1 MALIPWALGSQIR
14 ISRELKSSYPE
25 LCFRTFVG
33 GSEAVDRKVIP
44 RHRQEVRRVE
54 LRCQSGLNRSA
65 RRNEEGLDDQLE
77 TYGL

>member
-14 ISRELKSSYPE
+14 LSRELKSSYPE
-25 LCFRTFVG
+25 LCFRTLVG
-33 GSEAVDRKVIP
+33 GSKAMD
-44 RHRQEVRRVE
+44 RQEVRGAE
-54 LRCQSGLNRSA
+54 LRWQSRLNGLA